1 MVLPSKSVG
10 TGYGIAYMM
19 QNISLCVSP
28 YLMGYLVPDA
38 RDVDIAKY
46 SKFSLVMVILT
57 IIGTAFALMIYA
69 YDRSHDGILLA
80 KDPIA

>member
-1 MVLPSKSVG
+1 MG

-19 QNISLCVSP
+19 QNISLCISP
-28 YLMGYLVPDA
+28 YLMGYLVPDV
-38 RDVDIAKY
+38 REVDLAKY

-57 IIGTAFALMIYA
+57 IIGTVFALMIYA
-69 YDRSHDGILLA
+69 YDKSHGGVLLA